1 MALQSYPKTLK
12 QAELN
17 PTLAHVHFASLIP
30 PVPMQFL
37 ERYQTSSVEICHLC
51 KSFFFFLI
59 SYDARLFIYLALAMQ
74 RVGS

>member
-51 KSFFFFLI
+51 KSFFFLI

>member
-37 ERYQTSSVEICHLC
+37 ERYQTSLVEICHLC
-51 KSFFFFLI
+51 KSFFFF
-59 SYDARLFIYLALAMQ
+59 
-74 RVGS
+74 